1 MEHNNLVL
9 SPVCLMQY
17 KILELAANVSDDFSA
32 MLGRTSLY
40 VKFLAS
46 CQDIDTDSMPLGLTD
61 HPYVENNQTYMNQTK
76 GRLYGKGG
84 ENKDVAVRNLDADN
98 RLTWWQLA
106 NQDTN
111 MLTTFE
117 HYNLWVYDI
126 NLDKKKSLFQSLI
139 TQKNHMKNITADDF
153 IALKQE
159 SDVAIANLLNLDNR
173 DISNFNVAKF
183 NKVVFKQRLCP
194 IFTKALKEE
203 FNEIKK
209 IDSNEQLKSGLENN
223 LISKNHDCF
232 ASGKIKAFLENSK
245 KYNLKRLEK
254 IELVSIFIQDKQSLR
269 RTISNT
275 LLFADC
281 AATVVGKDNLQ
292 AGCKV
297 KAEIE
302 YTFLKGLADYTR
314 KCAKYLRKL
323 SNQQKNE
330 QAKNINKLVDSALTS
345 LTTNIVSCLTDPK
358 IKPDIILENQMHT
371 ELYEKIKLMDKS
383 TKNILLNFHN
393 DVCKKSTVA
402 LFEQFEQSSYLQEW
416 RKINI
421 NIIKYGS
428 IYGPNDKPTI
438 NTQTL
443 DSQEQSVQQPKNTQ
457 VQNNTQEYPSQ
468 VNKRRGRGR

>member
-1 MEHNNLVL
+1 
-9 SPVCLMQY
+9 
-17 KILELAANVSDDFSA
+17 
-32 MLGRTSLY
+32 
-40 VKFLAS
+40 
-46 CQDIDTDSMPLGLTD
+46 
-61 HPYVENNQTYMNQTK
+61 
-76 GRLYGKGG
+76 
-84 ENKDVAVRNLDADN
+84 
-98 RLTWWQLA
+98 
-106 NQDTN
+106 
-111 MLTTFE
+111 
-117 HYNLWVYDI
+117 
-126 NLDKKKSLFQSLI
+126 
-139 TQKNHMKNITADDF
+139 MKNIEQSDSVF
-153 IALKQE
+153 SSLKE
-159 SDVAIANLLNLDNR
+159 HSVDKITNLLELSKEMDVK
-173 DISNFNVAKF
+173 DVTSF
-183 NKVVFKQRLCP
+183 NKGVFTQRLCP
-194 IFTKALKEE
+194 IFTKSLIEE

-209 IDSNEQLKSGLENN
+209 IDSNEQLKLGLENN
-223 LISKNHDCF
+223 LISKNHDYF
-232 ASGKIKAFLENSK
+232 ASGKVKAFLENSK
-245 KYNLKRLEK
+245 KHNLKRLEK

-358 IKPDIILENQMHT
+358 IKPDIILENQMYT
-371 ELYEKIKLMDKS
+371 ELYETIKLMDKS
-383 TKNILLNFHN
+383 TKDILLNFHN
-393 DVCKKSTVA
+393 DIHKKSTVA

-428 IYGPNDKPTI
+428 IYDPNDNPTI
-438 NTQTL
+438 NTQTV